1 MNISE
6 KLFNLRKA
14 NNLTQEEL
22 AERLDVSRQSVS
34 KWESGQ
40 ALPEVDKLLALS
52 AVFTVTTDYLLKP
65 SDIDE
70 LTIKT
75 EILGK
80 KQHELAQKNKT
91 RDFKHFCVLTSLS
104 IFLIAFA
111 TRMLVNSLAWQ
122 IDFLR
127 DLFPGLVLDM
137 VVLLIAIAISLI
149 VCLRRKEKIGKNS
162 N

>member
-6 KLFNLRKA
+6 KLFSLRKV

-52 AVFTVTTDYLLKP
+52 TVFNVTTDYLLKP

-75 EILGK
+75 EILEK
-80 KQHELAQKNKT
+80 KQHELVQKNK
-91 RDFKHFCVLTSLS
+91 K
-104 IFLIAFA
+104 
-111 TRMLVNSLAWQ
+111 
-122 IDFLR
+122 
-127 DLFPGLVLDM
+127 
-137 VVLLIAIAISLI
+137 
-149 VCLRRKEKIGKNS
+149 
-162 N
+162 